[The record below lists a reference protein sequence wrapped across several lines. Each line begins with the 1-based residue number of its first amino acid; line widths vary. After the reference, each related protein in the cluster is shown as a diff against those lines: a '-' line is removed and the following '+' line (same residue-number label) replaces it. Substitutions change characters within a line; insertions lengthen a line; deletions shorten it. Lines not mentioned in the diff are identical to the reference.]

1 MLRTQSGRKI
11 TITPEQEKA
20 IELLMTT
27 NWPKTEIA
35 RHMGVDVAW
44 LYKTYKKQHIKDELN
59 QRIQDSILEGA
70 CSAISRI
77 RELVDHRSGYV
88 ALEASKDLLDRA
100 GYKPPDR
107 SQVAVGGEV
116 NIKIDLG
123 G

>member
-1 MLRTQSGRKI
+1 MVLSDQ
-11 TITPEQEKA
+11 QEKA

-44 LYKTYKKQHIKDELN
+44 LYRTYRKQHVKDVINL
-59 QRIQDSILEGA
+59 RVQDQILDGA
-70 CSAISRI
+70 VSAIKKVT
-77 RELVDHRSGYV
+77 ELVGHRSGYV

-107 SQVAVGGEV
+107 SQVQVGGEV
-116 NIKIDLG
+116 SIKIDLG